1 MNILDFAD
9 NEYINLITYR
19 KDNTPVATPVWL
31 SSVENYLVVTTSLNA
46 AKVKRIR
53 ANGKATIYTTNQ
65 TGSKK
70 LSEEIDVKASI
81 IKDDSEKQ
89 LGIKSIKKKYFPVSK
104 MFIKGSNENRAIIKL
119 EEKEN

>member
-19 KDNTPVATPVWL
+19 KDHTPVATPVWL

-46 AKVKRIR
+46 GKVKRIM

-81 IKDDSEKQ
+81 ITDDSEKQ

>member
-46 AKVKRIR
+46 GKVKRIR

-81 IKDDSEKQ
+81 IKDESEKQ
-89 LGIKSIKKKYFPVSK
+89 VGIKSIKKKYFPVCK
-104 MFIKGSNENRAIIKL
+104 MFIKGPNENRAIIKL

>member
-46 AKVKRIR
+46 GKVKRIK
-53 ANGKATIYTTNQ
+53 ANGRATIYTTNQ
-65 TGSKK
+65 SGSKK
-70 LSEEIDVKASI
+70 LSEEIEVEASI
-81 IKDDSEKQ
+81 IEDEHEKQ
-89 LGIKSIKKKYFPVSK
+89 LGIMAIRNKYLPISK
-104 MFIKGSNENRAIIKL
+104 LFMKGPDKNRVIIKL
-119 EEKEN
+119 EERRG

>member
-46 AKVKRIR
+46 GKVKRIM

-81 IKDDSEKQ
+81 IQDENEKQ
-89 LGIKSIKKKYFPVSK
+89 VGIKSIKKKYFPVSK

>member
-19 KDNTPVATPVWL
+19 KDHTPVATPVWL

-46 AKVKRIR
+46 GKVKRIM

-81 IKDDSEKQ
+81 ITDDSEKQ

-104 MFIKGSNENRAIIKL
+104 MFIKGPNENRAIIKL

>member
-46 AKVKRIR
+46 GKVKRIR

-81 IKDDSEKQ
+81 IKDESEKQ
-89 LGIKSIKKKYFPVSK
+89 VGIKSVSYTHLTLPT
-104 MFIKGSNENRAIIKL
+104 ICSV
-119 EEKEN
+119 